1 MKYTIDKKDA
11 YIWLKGDKYPEYS
24 KIGIG
29 EFFKISSVPTS
40 CDACIKINNFVALEL
55 VEGKPYPMHPSH
67 VVTRVSAK
75 FYLGRRKY
83 ETLFSYLP
91 NGAVFK
97 VKPASGCKANN
108 VVYLKYAGDNVYDLS
123 NKRDNGLFPN
133 KDTVVLYYYDANI
146 SVEYGID

>member
-1 MKYTIDKKDA
+1 MKYVIDKKDE
-11 YIWLKGDKYPEYS
+11 YIRLNGEKYPEYR
-24 KIGIG
+24 KIDIG

-40 CDACIKINNFVALEL
+40 CDACIKINHYIALDL
-55 VEGKPYPMHPSH
+55 VEGKPYPMKPNN

-83 ETLFSYLP
+83 ETLFGNLP
-91 NGAVFK
+91 YGAVFK
-97 VKPASGCKANN
+97 IKPASGCKAND
-108 VVYLKYAGDNVYDLS
+108 VVFLKYAGDNVYDLS
-123 NKRDNGLFPN
+123 HKRDNGLFLN

>member
-1 MKYTIDKKDA
+1 MRYVIDKKNE
-11 YIWLKGDKYPEYS
+11 YIQLKGEKYPEYR
-24 KIGIG
+24 KINIG

-40 CDACIKINNFVALEL
+40 CDACIKINNFIALEL
-55 VEGKPYPMHPSH
+55 VEGKPYPMQPNH

-83 ETLFSYLP
+83 QTLFSYLP

-97 VKPASGCKANN
+97 VKSTSGSKVND

-123 NKRDNGLFPN
+123 NKRDNGL
-133 KDTVVLYYYDANI
+133 
-146 SVEYGID
+146 